1 MSQYPRSTELIQVI
15 HSVNNNESFP
25 FDKDDALLVRLE
37 HIFDDGEDAELSK
50 PATVDLG
57 NLLEGVK
64 VLSAEELA
72 LGANMRKRIHIVKEC
87 NIRQLHCC

>member
-1 MSQYPRSTELIQVI
+1 M
-15 HSVNNNESFP
+15 
-25 FDKDDALLVRLE
+25 LVRLE

-50 PATVDLG
+50 LATLDLG

-72 LGANMRKRIHIVKEC
+72 LGANMRKRIHKVKQC
-87 NIRQLHCC
+87 RIPNDL